1 MHRGETSGR
10 RSRPRSIPEY
20 LHKWKPPFQPGGNKS
35 TQRHPGSQ
43 GETWRAKKRKPIQFH
58 ASLRVKTVTTG
69 GTEKWPKEGGGTT
82 GLTVS
87 KTRHRHP
94 PRTSHLLHETSQAR
108 FLHLDKTK
116 VKSRK
121 GQGIREGA
129 DLLPRRRGKQATINT
144 CAEIRHRQGG
154 LPTPARR
161 LARQQS
167 TKAAGRTTLRRLQ

>member
-1 MHRGETSGR
+1 M
-10 RSRPRSIPEY
+10 
-20 LHKWKPPFQPGGNKS
+20 
-35 TQRHPGSQ
+35 
-43 GETWRAKKRKPIQFH
+43 QFH

-94 PRTSHLLHETSQAR
+94 PRTSHLLYETSQAR

-116 VKSRK
+116 VKFRK

-129 DLLPRRRGKQATINT
+129 DLLP
-144 CAEIRHRQGG
+144 
-154 LPTPARR
+154 
-161 LARQQS
+161 
-167 TKAAGRTTLRRLQ
+167 